1 MGADSRPGAAVP
13 GLTPGPRG
21 APPAGPAGS
30 RPCSWE
36 PLRAARPRTGP
47 ARPLS
52 RHPVTLRGWA
62 RRVDGCNGERRPDG
76 APAAEARA
84 AARTREML
92 RVGAAPS
99 ILHRS
104 RVQRGQWLLPAGE
117 VERGPA
123 RNSNLMAC
131 TAALQSTQI
140 QPSEDLQIVP
150 SARCEGP
157 VSEALCSIT
166 G

>member
-21 APPAGPAGS
+21 VPPAGPAGG

-36 PLRAARPRTGP
+36 QLRAARPRTAP

-52 RHPVTLRGWA
+52 CHPVTLRGWA
-62 RRVDGCNGERRPDG
+62 RRADGCNGKRRLDG

-84 AARTREML
+84 AARTREVL
-92 RVGAAPS
+92 RVAPS
-99 ILHRS
+99 IPHRS
-104 RVQRGQWLLPAGE
+104 RVQRRQWLLSAGE
-117 VERGPA
+117 VEGRPA
-123 RNSNLMAC
+123 RTSNLMAC
-131 TAALQSTQI
+131 TAVLQNTQI
-140 QPSEDLQIVP
+140 KPSEDLQIVP
-150 SARCEGP
+150 SARFEGS